1 MPKTPHKEK
10 LLAAIENPKCHADI
24 PLLKEAFQAYEN
36 WIITLNSLITKG
48 KERVFEMVTLL
59 NQYKDFVEVDLIAS
73 KGSDFIKRQKG
84 QLKLDNSILEEFL
97 IYLVNPDIL
106 DNLPKFDLET
116 GSQTAFMS
124 LSFMPN
130 NVTELGNK
138 PNVIIKNKD
147 QDFTIGKTVYYK
159 FSSDSNFD
167 KTKTTEGNLFLAVFA
182 TECKINYD
190 KTMFQECAG
199 TAQRLKQGC
208 PIAKYF
214 ALVEYLDM
222 TPEDCRLTEIDNVF
236 LIRHAKRLPFEKR
249 NNLEEVKKQHQ
260 KFPISAEVIW
270 NYVQEI
276 QSFINAVWYDPEQA
290 LKRGSFI

>member
-1 MPKTPHKEK
+1 MLKTPHKEK
-10 LLAAIENPKCHADI
+10 LLAA
-24 PLLKEAFQAYEN
+24 QG
-36 WIITLNSLITKG
+36 T
-48 KERVFEMVTLL
+48 
-59 NQYKDFVEVDLIAS
+59 
-73 KGSDFIKRQKG
+73 DFIKRQKG

-97 IYLVNPDIL
+97 TYLVNPHIL
-106 DNLPKFDLET
+106 NNLPKQNLEI

-130 NVTELGNK
+130 NVNELENK
-138 PNVIIKNKD
+138 PNIVLKTKD
-147 QDFTIGKTVYYK
+147 QDFTIGQTIHYR
-159 FSSDSNFD
+159 FSPDPHFD
-167 KTKTTEGNLFLAVFA
+167 KKQTTEGNLFLAVFA

-222 TPEDCRLTEIDNVF
+222 IPEDCRLTEIDNVF
-236 LIRHAKRLPFEKR
+236 LVRHAKRLPFEKR
-249 NNLEEVKKQHQ
+249 GILEEVRKQHQ
-260 KFPISAEVIW
+260 NFPIDAEVIW

-276 QSFINAVWYDPEQA
+276 QTFINAIWYDPEQA